1 MTQSRESGGWAL
13 VLGPGGPV
21 GTAWLAG
28 LAAGLRL
35 AGVEPAAAEPIVGTS
50 AGAIAGAMIATG
62 RELAAVAELPL
73 RGRDRP
79 AADGSVMVRAL
90 ELTGSPGL
98 DPDEV
103 RRRIGRL
110 ALEAEALPEERHR
123 AGMQFL
129 VGTDEW
135 PVRRTGRPRLLITA
149 VDVES
154 GKPVVWDDGSGIP
167 LTAAVAASSAAPG
180 FAEPVTIAG
189 RRYMDGAFGG
199 GSNAYLAAGANA
211 CTGADADAGVVV
223 LVEPIPQMSDGP
235 GADVRIVP
243 DERTLEAFG
252 DNVGDMAR
260 WAPAYREGLRQAP
273 AAAELIGSVVSV
285 PGG

>member
-1 MTQSRESGGWAL
+1 MTLSTGSGGWAL

-21 GTAWLAG
+21 GTAWLTG
-28 LAAGLRL
+28 LAEGLRR

-62 RELAAVAELPL
+62 RELAAVAELPSQS
-73 RGRDRP
+73 RDRP
-79 AADGSVMVRAL
+79 PADLSVMVRAL
-90 ELTGSPGL
+90 ELTGAQDL
-98 DPDEV
+98 APDEV

-123 AGMQFL
+123 AGMRFL

-135 PVRRTGRPRLLITA
+135 PVRRTGRPRLLVTA
-149 VDVES
+149 VEVES
-154 GKPVVWDDGSGIP
+154 GEPVVWDGTGGVP

-180 FAEPVTIAG
+180 FAEPVTIGG

-199 GSNAYLAAGANA
+199 GSNAHLARGAGDV
-211 CTGADADAGVVV
+211 GAGVVV
-223 LVEPIPQMSDGP
+223 LVEPLPQMSDGSD
-235 GADVRIVP
+235 ADVRIVP
-243 DERTLEAFG
+243 DERALEAFG

-273 AAAELIGSVVSV
+273 DAARLIGPAVRA